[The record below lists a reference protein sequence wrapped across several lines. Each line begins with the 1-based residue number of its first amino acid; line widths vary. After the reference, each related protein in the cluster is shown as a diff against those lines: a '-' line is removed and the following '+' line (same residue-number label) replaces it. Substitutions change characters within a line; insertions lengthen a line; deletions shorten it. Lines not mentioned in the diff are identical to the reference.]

1 MGRTLFVGIDIGA
14 DTNVVRIIDDT
25 GDDVCGFSVS
35 NDIPGTEPANLF
47 KYSDLSQFYNVRVGY
62 PWQAMYQRK
71 QHYAIKFVGR
81 FSYYEKGTQRAVLNI
96 KKSILFVVPRLYTHC
111 IFHDTPSQPIL
122 SRKWISLSE
131 NSFWLSETGFWL
143 SGNSGLRNIQK
154 SVAF

>member
-62 PWQAMYQRK
+62 PWQAMY
-71 QHYAIKFVGR
+71 
-81 FSYYEKGTQRAVLNI
+81 
-96 KKSILFVVPRLYTHC
+96 
-111 IFHDTPSQPIL
+111 
-122 SRKWISLSE
+122 
-131 NSFWLSETGFWL
+131 
-143 SGNSGLRNIQK
+143 
-154 SVAF
+154 